1 VIAEPYPNPSS
12 GSPMTFNVQVPGE
25 STVTLDVFTLAFRKV
40 FAETTHADGPVT
52 LQWDLRDV
60 SGALVSN
67 GLYYVRIQ
75 VSGNESTTKTFKVL
89 VLR

>member
-1 VIAEPYPNPSS
+1 VISEPYPNPSS
-12 GSPMTFNVQVPGE
+12 GSPITFNVQVPGE

-40 FAETTHADGPVT
+40 YAEIIHAYGPVS

-67 GLYYVRIQ
+67 GVYYVRVHVVGSQ
-75 VSGNESTTKTFKVL
+75 SGTKILKVL
-89 VLR
+89 ILR